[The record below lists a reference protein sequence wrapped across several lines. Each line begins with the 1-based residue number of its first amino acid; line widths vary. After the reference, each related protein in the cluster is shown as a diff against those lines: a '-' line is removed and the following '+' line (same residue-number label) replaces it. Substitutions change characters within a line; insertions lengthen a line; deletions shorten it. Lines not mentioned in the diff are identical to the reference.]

1 MTCICNICI
10 DCIRFHSSHAFPSFQ
25 TCLKHAIDHLDQ
37 LRAHDLQSKKSTEGP
52 NDFVPFRY
60 ECDFMLFNW
69 RNMNKYLIVLK
80 ELYTYYTYY
89 STYIHLIIW
98 SLPFFES
105 CRIIDSSTSERCS
118 EPLRSFLF
126 FRNFMRP
133 NLGSKKRIKTWYLTR
148 ILQNL
153 FRKNPLGFSYA
164 NCFRPSVLP
173 MISQFL
179 SPISI
184 YFLYISVEVTAWRC
198 TRRVDMSL
206 FSLMSKDS
214 PRKRIPWSLVLVL
227 LLNFSF

>member
-1 MTCICNICI
+1 MHWLHTFPFLACLSIFPVPEACN
-10 DCIRFHSSHAFPSFQ
+10 RSSGSTPGSWPVEK
-25 TCLKHAIDHLDQ
+25 KHRGRP
-37 LRAHDLQSKKSTEGP
+37 LRASELTK
-52 NDFVPFRY
+52 Y
-60 ECDFMLFNW
+60 EQRLKD
-69 RNMNKYLIVLK
+69 LIVLQ

-198 TRRVDMSL
+198 TRRVDMSP

>member
-1 MTCICNICI
+1 MCTCNICI

-25 TCLKHAIDHLDQ
+25 CLKHAIDHLDQ
-37 LRAHDLQSKKSTEGP
+37 LRAHDLSKKSTKGP
-52 NDFVPFRY
+52 NDFV
-60 ECDFMLFNW
+60 LLNW
-69 RNMNKYLIVLK
+69 RNMNKDLIVL

-153 FRKNPLGFSYA
+153 FRKKSAWFFLCKLFSSV
-164 NCFRPSVLP
+164 CFAYDFAVPQSYFHL
-173 MISQFL
+173 F
-179 SPISI
+179 PIH
-184 YFLYISVEVTAWRC
+184 LCWGHSVEMYSKSWHEPFF
-198 TRRVDMSL
+198 VD
-206 FSLMSKDS
+206 
-214 PRKRIPWSLVLVL
+214 VQG
-227 LLNFSF
+227 